1 MNPLNN
7 LQRDFN
13 PDSEII
19 IYQARDGAVNRL
31 NSPK

>member
-19 IYQARDGAVNRL
+19 IYQARDGAVIRL